1 MTRAQIALGLA
12 ATAALSLSA
21 CDKAKPRAPAPP
33 AAAMDTTGPAP
44 AAPGGSPMPA
54 LPAWANDYMGKP
66 IATLFPGPPKTC
78 VGNTDNVEQKYGGAS
93 PGVQIV
99 GWGWDPAAKAPIAR
113 VLLVDITGLVAG
125 VGETGIARP
134 DVNKVKPEI
143 TSPTTGWAAYT
154 SRTLGPVDTYGILAD
169 GKSVCVLGHLVY

>member
-1 MTRAQIALGLA
+1 MTRALLAVGLAAAAALGL
-12 ATAALSLSA
+12 TA
-21 CDKAKPRAPAPP
+21 CDKPKPRPPAPP
-33 AAAMDTTGPAP
+33 AAPMDVTGPAP
-44 AAPGGSPMPA
+44 TAPGGAAMPA
-54 LPAWANDYMGKP
+54 LPAWSKDYIGKP
-66 IATLFPGPPKTC
+66 ITALFPGPPKPC
-78 VGNTDNVEQKYGGAS
+78 VGNTDNVEQKYGGAA
-93 PGVQIV
+93 PGVEIV

-154 SRTLGPVDTYGILAD
+154 SRTLGPVDTFGILAD
-169 GKSVCVLGHLVY
+169 GKSVCSLGHLAY